1 MSKKATITGEMI
13 LNAALEIT
21 RREGAECVNA
31 RSIAGELGCTTQPV
45 LYHFSTVR
53 EIKEAVYRRADELHT
68 AYVTDVRGRYD
79 HPLLEIGMQYVRFA
93 VEERNLF
100 RLLFQSN
107 QFASKGFGDLLD
119 DEGLTPLIRVMASA
133 AGLGESKV
141 RDVFAGLFFP
151 VHGIA
156 SLIANNAMVFD
167 EAYVA
172 GILTHLYEA
181 LAQTL

>member
-45 LYHFSTVR
+45 LYHFSTIR

-68 AYVTDVRGRYD
+68 AYVTDVRGRYA

-93 VEERNLF
+93 MEERHLF
-100 RLLFQSN
+100 RLLFQSD
-107 QFASKGFGDLLD
+107 QYASKGFNDLMN

-133 AGLGESKV
+133 AGLSEGKV

-167 EAYVA
+167 EEYVA
-172 GILTHLYEA
+172 GILKKLYEA
-181 LAQTL
+181 LSRTL